1 MKQTKDQLETV
12 VYKIKH
18 PFFLEAV
25 YLCSEILPDITTIL
39 NIIAICPATVLWLKE
54 DSQSIWLWKICK
66 ARWISKHWA
75 LQCVFTIM
83 MLIIKEADKIIDVWK
98 RTGNKRIE
106 LWIYMKWYLRWNLY
120 AACLKATCWYKLHVL
135 CIYNEFC
142 LYECLNFSEPLRFLS
157 KQVLSL
163 K

>member
-54 DSQSIWLWKICK
+54 DS
-66 ARWISKHWA
+66 
-75 LQCVFTIM
+75 
-83 MLIIKEADKIIDVWK
+83 
-98 RTGNKRIE
+98 
-106 LWIYMKWYLRWNLY
+106 
-120 AACLKATCWYKLHVL
+120 
-135 CIYNEFC
+135 
-142 LYECLNFSEPLRFLS
+142 
-157 KQVLSL
+157 
-163 K
+163 